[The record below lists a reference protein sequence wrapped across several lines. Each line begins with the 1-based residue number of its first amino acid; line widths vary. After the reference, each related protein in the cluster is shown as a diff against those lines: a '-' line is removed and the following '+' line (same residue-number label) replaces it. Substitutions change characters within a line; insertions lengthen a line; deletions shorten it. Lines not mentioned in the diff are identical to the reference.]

1 METSLKNN
9 AEKIGTAKTDVL
21 VSVIVPT
28 FRRSELLHKAIGS
41 LISQSYKNFEVI
53 VIDDNDDETY
63 KIGNEKYFNSLNDER
78 IVYIRNS
85 ANIGSAKSRNKG
97 LSVAKGKYV
106 TFLDDDDY
114 YSPDKIEIQLRET
127 IKNGYKVSICN
138 LILIDDDENVID
150 KRRRRYFKNGEPLLT
165 MHLKYHL
172 TGTASFM
179 AETEFVR
186 KIGGFCDSD
195 LGDDFIFMLGAIE
208 NTDKIGHVDL
218 DGAFC
223 TIHNLLGLSAY
234 PNKLKIESSVME
246 VKSKYFNRL
255 KRKDIRFIKMRHFAV
270 LAVTY
275 KKGKK
280 YIICFINGIKS
291 FAYSPVGFF
300 RLYFG
305 KCR

>member
-9 AEKIGTAKTDVL
+9 AETIGSAKTDVL

-28 FRRSELLHKAIGS
+28 FCQTELLHKAIAS
-41 LISQSYKNFEVI
+41 LISQSYKNLEII
-53 VIDDNDDETY
+53 VIDDNDDETF
-63 KIGNEKYFNSLNDER
+63 KIGNEKYLSSLNDER

-85 ANIGSAKSRNKG
+85 ENIGSAKSRNKG
-97 LSVAKGKYV
+97 LSIAKGKYV

-114 YSPDKIEIQLRET
+114 YSPDKIEIQLNET

-138 LILIDDDENVID
+138 LILIDDDGNVID
-150 KRRRRYFKNGEPLLT
+150 KRKRRYFKNGEPLLT

-172 TGTASFM
+172 TGTGSFM
-179 AETEFVR
+179 AETDFAR
-186 KIGGFCDSD
+186 QIGGFCDSD
-195 LGDDFIFMLGAIE
+195 LGDDFIFMLNAIE
-208 NTDKIGHVDL
+208 NTDKIGHVDT
-218 DGAFC
+218 DGVFC

-246 VKSKYFNRL
+246 VKSAYFNRL
-255 KRKDIRFIKMRHFAV
+255 KDKDIRFIKMRHFAV

-280 YIICFINGIKS
+280 YFKCFINGIKS
-291 FAYSPVGFF
+291 FVYSPVGFF

>member
-9 AEKIGTAKTDVL
+9 AETIGFAKTDVL

-28 FRRSELLHKAIGS
+28 FRQTELLHKAIAS
-41 LISQSYKNFEVI
+41 LISQSYKNLEII
-53 VIDDNDDETY
+53 VIDDNIDETF
-63 KIGNEKYFNSLNDER
+63 KIDNEKYLSSLKDER

-85 ANIGSAKSRNKG
+85 ENIGSAKSRNKG
-97 LSVAKGKYV
+97 LSIAKGKYV

-114 YSPDKIEIQLRET
+114 YSPDKIEIQLNET

-138 LILIDDDENVID
+138 LILIDDDGNTVD
-150 KRRRRYFKNGEPLLT
+150 KRKRCYFKNGESLLT

-172 TGTASFM
+172 TGTGSFM
-179 AETEFVR
+179 AETDFAR

-195 LGDDFIFMLGAIE
+195 LGDDFIFMLNAIE
-208 NTDKIGHVDL
+208 NTDKIGHVDT
-218 DGAFC
+218 DGVFC

-234 PNKLKIESSVME
+234 PNKLEIERSVMD
-246 VKSKYFNRL
+246 VKSAYFNRL

-275 KKGKK
+275 KKGRK
-280 YIICFINGIKS
+280 YLKCFSNGVKS
-291 FAYSPVGFF
+291 FVCSPVGFF